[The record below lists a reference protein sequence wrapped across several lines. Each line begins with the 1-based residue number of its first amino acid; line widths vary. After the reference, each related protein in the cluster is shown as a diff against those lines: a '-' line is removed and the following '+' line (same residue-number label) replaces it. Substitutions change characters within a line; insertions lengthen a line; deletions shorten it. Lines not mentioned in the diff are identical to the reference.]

1 MARILK
7 ALGLGLVIATIVWLV
22 TLWQWHNAERDIG
35 MADIVVQLV
44 VLPVL
49 LTLGLLAALWGVQRL
64 RAPVEAP
71 AAAPSTGEGALDAAL
86 SAEAQAQRDA
96 SAWVLAEAVHLPV
109 GADADTAW
117 STLQAGGAR
126 PDLDAHLQ
134 DLDGLPV
141 FTARVPEIELD
152 DWLMT
157 HGELSHPDE
166 GGLPPAVLRA
176 LALID
181 APLHRVL
188 DTLTSLRT
196 ELPEDEPSSD
206 SDEALALGDG
216 SAFGKAHLS
225 GVARPMALAQ
235 QASREAQRPRVAVR
249 VLWPA
254 HWQEADREAATA
266 WLQSQC
272 GTLLDWVATVNA
284 HMPAWQVAPLAQAES
299 LWTEIDQLLL
309 RWAREPRPELLLL
322 LAVDSALDADRIDHL
337 QAIGELFTAQ
347 HQTGRVPGEGAA
359 ALLLAHPQWPHL
371 STQMPEAMRLWRPVC
386 RRRDKSADAAG
397 RIGCTTLTAVLTEV
411 LQRST
416 PPHEGLMVVSD
427 ADHRASRTG
436 ELFEALQSVAPELD
450 PLQQVTRVGE
460 ACGDLGVARA
470 LVPTALACAA
480 LRQSDQAQRVA
491 VATHVQSP
499 HERVVVALSPMHP
512 MLAVPE
518 AA

>member
-22 TLWQWHNAERDIG
+22 TLWQWQNAERDIG
-35 MADIVVQLV
+35 MSDIVVQLI
-44 VLPVL
+44 VLPLL

-64 RAPVEAP
+64 RTPVAAP
-71 AAAPSTGEGALDAAL
+71 ATAPSAGEGAADTAL

-109 GADADTAW
+109 GTDADTAW
-117 STLQAGGAR
+117 SILQAGGAR

-152 DWLMT
+152 DWLLA

-166 GGLPPAVLRA
+166 GGLPSAVLRA
-176 LALID
+176 LALIE
-181 APLHRVL
+181 APLHQVL
-188 DTLTSLRT
+188 DALTSLRT
-196 ELPEDEPSSD
+196 DLTDGDMSSA
-206 SDEALALGDG
+206 SDEAPALNDAE
-216 SAFGKAHLS
+216 AFGKAHLS

-235 QASREAQRPRVAVR
+235 QASREAQRPRVTVR
-249 VLWPA
+249 VLWPS

-272 GTLLDWVATVNA
+272 GGLLDWVATVQA
-284 HMPAWQVAPLAQAES
+284 HAPAWQVTPLAQAES
-299 LWTEIDQLLL
+299 LWAEIDQHLL
-309 RWAREPRPELLLL
+309 RWAREPRPELLLI
-322 LAVDSALDADRIDHL
+322 LAVDSAIDADRIDHL
-337 QAIGELFTAQ
+337 QSVGELFTAQ

-371 STQMPEAMRLWRPVC
+371 RAQMPEAMRLWRPVC
-386 RRRDKSADAAG
+386 GRRDKSADVAG

-411 LQRST
+411 LQRTT
-416 PPHEGLMVVSD
+416 PPHESLMVVSD

-436 ELFEALQSVAPELD
+436 ELFEALQGVAPELD

-480 LRQSDQAQRVA
+480 LRASDQAQRVA
-491 VATHVQSP
+491 LATHVQSP
-499 HERVVVALSPMHP
+499 HERVVVALSPMP
-512 MLAVPE
+512 PQPAVLE